1 MDRWI
6 ALWPGEALPPAPLGW
21 WALQFTP
28 RVALLDGVVV
38 LEVSASLRLFGGEAV
53 LLGRV
58 REGAARLGCLGACA
72 APTPRSARAWLV
84 AHRWPEA
91 QDDASAMPWMAA
103 WQAPVQSWLDALP
116 LQALAE
122 VACHA
127 ETLAP
132 MGCRTLGDVRRL
144 PRAGLS
150 RRFGA
155 GLRQAMDRADGS
167 VPDVLDWLSLPEVFD
182 ERLELPGRI
191 EEAAAMMHGATTLL
205 GALVAWLAGRQ
216 AGVSA
221 LTLHWRHD
229 FHRRDAGPGGHCT
242 VHLAEPTRDQARLQ
256 RLLAEHLA
264 HVTLAGPVGE
274 LRLCAD
280 QVAPLPL
287 SSDLLFAE
295 LGSAA
300 AQLLSHA
307 PNAPHASNG
316 QAQHQTLQ
324 ALLEH
329 LSARL
334 GAAQVRLGEVVPDH
348 RPEQAQRWRPWSVQA
363 AQAARAS
370 HRASAGSPSSLA
382 WPLPTWL
389 SPKPLSL
396 ALLGRAAQRD
406 LPQYQGPLRL
416 LAGPHR
422 VESGW
427 WDAAAQDA
435 ARDYYLALSP
445 GAGLLWIFRERPGR
459 EAVTPASS
467 PWFLHGWLA

>member
-1 MDRWI
+1 
-6 ALWPGEALPPAPLGW
+6 
-21 WALQFTP
+21 
-28 RVALLDGVVV
+28 LL
-38 LEVSASLRLFGGEAV
+38 S
-53 LLGRV
+53 
-58 REGAARLGCLGACA
+58 
-72 APTPRSARAWLV
+72 
-84 AHRWPEA
+84 
-91 QDDASAMPWMAA
+91 
-103 WQAPVQSWLDALP
+103 
-116 LQALAE
+116 
-122 VACHA
+122 
-127 ETLAP
+127 
-132 MGCRTLGDVRRL
+132 
-144 PRAGLS
+144 
-150 RRFGA
+150 
-155 GLRQAMDRADGS
+155 
-167 VPDVLDWLSLPEVFD
+167 
-182 ERLELPGRI
+182 
-191 EEAAAMMHGATTLL
+191 
-205 GALVAWLAGRQ
+205 ALVVWLAGRQ
-216 AGVSA
+216 SGVCA

-242 VHLAEPTRDQARLQ
+242 VHLAEPTRDPARLQ

-280 QVAPLPL
+280 QVASLPL
-287 SSDLLFAE
+287 NSDLLFAE

-307 PNAPHASNG
+307 PNATHAPNG

-348 RPEQAQRWRPWSVQA
+348 RPEQAQRWRPWSTQV
-363 AQAARAS
+363 AQAARAP
-370 HRASAGSPSSLA
+370 HRASASAGLLPSMA

-427 WDAAAQDA
+427 WDATGQDA

-445 GAGLLWIFRERPGR
+445 GAGLLWIFRARPGR

>member
-1 MDRWI
+1 M
-6 ALWPGEALPPAPLGW
+6 
-21 WALQFTP
+21 
-28 RVALLDGVVV
+28 
-38 LEVSASLRLFGGEAV
+38 
-53 LLGRV
+53 
-58 REGAARLGCLGACA
+58 
-72 APTPRSARAWLV
+72 
-84 AHRWPEA
+84 
-91 QDDASAMPWMAA
+91 
-103 WQAPVQSWLDALP
+103 
-116 LQALAE
+116 
-122 VACHA
+122 
-127 ETLAP
+127 
-132 MGCRTLGDVRRL
+132 
-144 PRAGLS
+144 
-150 RRFGA
+150 
-155 GLRQAMDRADGS
+155 RQAMDRADGT

-191 EEAAAMMHGATTLL
+191 EEATAMMHGASTLL

-274 LRLCAD
+274 LRLGAD

-307 PNAPHASNG
+307 PHAPHASNG

-329 LSARL
+329 LTARL
-334 GAAQVRLGEVVPDH
+334 GADQVRLGEVVPDH
-348 RPEQAQRWRPWSVQA
+348 RPEQAQRWRAWSPPS
-363 AQAARAS
+363 AQAPR
-370 HRASAGSPSSLA
+370 RASASAAVWPMA

-406 LPQYQGPLRL
+406 LPQYQGALRL

-427 WDAAAQDA
+427 WDAAGQEA